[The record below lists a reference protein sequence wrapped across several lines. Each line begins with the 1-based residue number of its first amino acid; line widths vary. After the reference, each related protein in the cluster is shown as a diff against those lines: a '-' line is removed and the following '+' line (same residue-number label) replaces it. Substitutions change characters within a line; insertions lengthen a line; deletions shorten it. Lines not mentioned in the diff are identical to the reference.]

1 MRSEIKLN
9 RRELK
14 QKLQTLEVQIQALE
28 EANGSEEKKQKARVD
43 LKRVL
48 KALDVSNPFRDID
61 LPNYHRIA
69 EYLNN
74 KDKFDLLQLCLLEK
88 PEQVEEKKYDV
99 LKWLFMS
106 GAMDACRL
114 QHAQI
119 QANPVVYDNCEKD
132 GESTMSIA
140 ATDAHMVLM
149 KELLEVYEDD
159 GNCNTIT
166 SNTNQSPALPWTFN
180 DENMTKIVKVAVRD
194 EIGLSE
200 SVDTFYSIR
209 VDR

>member
-1 MRSEIKLN
+1 MWLPTRRLRFGSPYTMYLVEAQLPDDGHACDINVFPHHLVDPKQLRQPRSAAVTALRVAI
-9 RRELK
+9 
-14 QKLQTLEVQIQALE
+14 EV
-28 EANGSEEKKQKARVD
+28 
-43 LKRVL
+43 
-48 KALDVSNPFRDID
+48 
-61 LPNYHRIA
+61 
-69 EYLNN
+69 
-74 KDKFDLLQLCLLEK
+74 EK
-88 PEQVEEKKYDV
+88 PEQVEEKMYDV

-106 GAMDACRL
+106 GAMDVCRL

-159 GNCNTIT
+159 SNCNTIT
-166 SNTNQSPALPWTFN
+166 SYFTREVEALPWKFN
-180 DENMTKIVKVAVRD
+180 TDENMTKIVKVAVRD
-194 EIGLSE
+194 KIGLSE

-209 VDR
+209 VDH